1 MKRATAATDAEA
13 SPESPPGSTS
23 STSIRPP
30 DERPLGLS
38 HNDSARNRTRIEIEL
53 RKSVVLQRAILD
65 GANCAIISTDPEGL
79 VWTYNT
85 TAERWLGRSPHEM
98 IGKQTPAVLHDPAE
112 LVRRAEQLSTE
123 LGQHIAPGFDTL
135 VAKARRGTPDENE
148 WTYIRRDGRRFWVLL
163 SVTTL
168 RDSDGAVAGYLMVS
182 NDISERKRAEEEL
195 RQLQLA
201 LSNTVDGICRLDTSG
216 HYLQV
221 NGAYAAMVGHAPDE
235 MLGMH
240 WTTTT
245 NPDEHAYIAS
255 LVDLMIAEGKADGEI
270 TGTRSDGGKS
280 YLQITLI
287 TTHDSEQ
294 VFSGYFCFSKDIS
307 ERKRMEAERAHAE
320 EEMRDLNAR
329 LQGRVDELK
338 QRNREVNL
346 LSEMGDLLQ
355 SCLTSQEAHE
365 VVAQFARQLFQSG
378 LGSIGVLTSSR
389 NLVEA
394 VATWGE
400 ASPAQDVFQPE
411 DCWAIRRGRV
421 HVVDTD
427 GAGPV
432 CPHFGPGVGRTICV
446 PMMAQGEAL
455 GVLQWR
461 DRPDAATT
469 MESARQLAV
478 TFGEHVALALANFKL
493 RETLRTQSIRD
504 PLTGLFNRRY
514 LDETLERELR
524 RAARHQRPL
533 SVIMVDIDHFKR
545 FNDNFGHEAG
555 DLMMQAVGGLLAG
568 QTRADDVA
576 CRYGGEE
583 FTLLLAEATVEGT
596 LRRAAQICAGAKA
609 LVVDSHGRTLDP
621 VTLSIGVACF
631 PEHGTTG
638 AALLRAADA
647 ALYRAKAEGRDR
659 YILAMSPG

>member
-1 MKRATAATDAEA
+1 MPRT
-13 SPESPPGSTS
+13 GH
-23 STSIRPP
+23 
-30 DERPLGLS
+30 DERPVTLS
-38 HNDSARNRTRIEIEL
+38 RTRSEIEL

-65 GANCAIISTDPEGL
+65 GANCAIISTDVDGL

-85 TAERWLGRSPHEM
+85 TAERWLGRSAHEM
-98 IGKQTPAVLHDPAE
+98 IGKQTPAVLHDAAE
-112 LVRRAEQLSTE
+112 LVRRAEQLSVE
-123 LGQHIAPGFDTL
+123 LGQRILPGFDVL
-135 VAKARRGTPDENE
+135 VSKARRGTPDENE
-148 WTYIRRDGRRFWVLL
+148 WTYIRRDGTRFWVLL

-168 RDSDGAVAGYLMVS
+168 RDSDGAVAGYLLVS

-201 LSNTVDGICRLDTSG
+201 LSNTVDGICRLDPAG
-216 HYLQV
+216 RYVQV
-221 NGAYAAMVGHAPDE
+221 NAAYAAMVGHAPAD
-235 MLGMH
+235 MLGKH
-240 WTTTT
+240 FSTTTQA
-245 NPDEHAYIAS
+245 EEQGYLAS
-255 LVDLMIAEGKADGEI
+255 LVDDMIKDGKADGEI
-270 TGTRSDGGKS
+270 SGVRSDGDRA

-287 TTHDSEQ
+287 AVYDSEHA
-294 VFSGYFCFSKDIS
+294 FSGYFCFSKDIS
-307 ERKRMEAERAHAE
+307 ERKRMEADRARAE

-355 SCLTSQEAHE
+355 SCLTAQEAHK
-365 VVAQFARQLFQSG
+365 VVAQAARQLFATG
-378 LGSIGVLTSSR
+378 LGSIGVLTASR

-411 DCWAIRRGRV
+411 ECWAIRRGRV
-421 HVVDTD
+421 HVVDEE
-427 GAGPV
+427 GSAPV
-432 CPHFGPGVGRTICV
+432 CPHFGPGAGRTICV

-461 DRPDAATT
+461 DPDASTT
-469 MESARQLAV
+469 LESARQLAV

-533 SVIMVDIDHFKR
+533 SVMMVDIDHFKR

-555 DLMMQAVGGLLAG
+555 DLMMRAVGGLLAG

-583 FTLLLAEATVEGT
+583 FTLLLAEATIEGT
-596 LRRAAQICAGAKA
+596 LRRAGQICTGAKA
-609 LVVDSHGRTLDP
+609 LVVVDNQGRTLDP
-621 VTLSIGVACF
+621 VSLSIGVACF
-631 PEHGTTG
+631 PEHGITG

-659 YILAMSPG
+659 YILALGPG